1 MAELHDTTEEYLE
14 TILSIEEE
22 GVVPMRAR
30 LVERLGLSAAA
41 VSETIARLE
50 EHGFVELN
58 KDRSLK
64 LTDKGRGLA
73 TTVVRR
79 HRLAERLLVD
89 VIGLEWEKV
98 HAEAARWE
106 HAISAD
112 VEEKLVQLLGD
123 PATCPHGNPIPGT
136 HNAAPGG
143 KTIPLAQTEPGAV
156 VVRRVSERL
165 EMSDDA
171 LELIARAQLI
181 PGSDATV
188 VGREGNDVKVKTAT
202 GEHIVPARVADS
214 LYVSSS

>member
-14 TILSIEEE
+14 TILSLEEE

-41 VSETIARLE
+41 VSETVGRLVD
-50 EHGFVELN
+50 GGWVELEG
-58 KDRSLK
+58 DRRLR
-64 LTDKGRGLA
+64 LTTKGRGLA
-73 TTVVRR
+73 TTIVRR

-112 VEEKLVQLLGD
+112 VEEKLVLLLGD

-136 HNAAPGG
+136 HRSQSLTP
-143 KTIPLAQTEPGAV
+143 T
-156 VVRRVSERL
+156 VR
-165 EMSDDA
+165 
-171 LELIARAQLI
+171 ARRRR
-181 PGSDATV
+181 
-188 VGREGNDVKVKTAT
+188 GRPDHRRARQRTPRDVRTK
-202 GEHIVPARVADS
+202 RS
-214 LYVSSS
+214 C